1 MMTPRQKLCLIGI
14 AIFLLCCGVDTTS
27 AQGNPTLPAEDF
39 LAQLTQSAQA
49 NQTFAL
55 FNTRIVGDVYLTALD
70 LPSVLV
76 DGFERVVIPVHL
88 NLNGIIFQ
96 DAVYASGIVFQS
108 VTDFNNVQFLNGA
121 FFDAAHFVENSAFFN
136 TTFVSQSPDFSQA
149 RFEKAFIFRANFS
162 GTADILSFSEAFFG
176 GTTSFEGSNFEGI
189 QDVSFVAAR
198 FQSLASFSRVKFS
211 KADFALS
218 HFAEK
223 ADFRGAVFQNGLDLS
238 QVRAGSLDLR
248 RVQTAYLS
256 LQDAQFNELH
266 VRDFKFQALNLNL
279 PNALQLQTTHALEQI
294 ELTLREQALLYDANE
309 AYYYLRLAQR
319 ATYSPL
325 QQLAEVVF
333 LDIPFGYFV
342 RPFNVLAVSALLILL
357 FVLVYYPPSEVL
369 APLPN
374 AAEETPKANRN
385 AFWVSGIPILPS
397 AAEASD
403 KHFLGKIWTAL
414 GFSFR
419 VFTRLNTSHYLAKK
433 RFFWVYA
440 ERLLG
445 ALLLVGLFYTFANS
459 VPLLNEL
466 LKTLPPYLK

>member
-1 MMTPRQKLCLIGI
+1 MTPRQKLCLLGI
-14 AIFLLCCGVDTTS
+14 AIVLLCCGVDSAS
-27 AQGNPTLPAEDF
+27 AQGTPTLQAQDF

-55 FNTRIVGDVYLTALD
+55 FNTQIIGDVDLTTLD
-70 LPSVLV
+70 LPSTLV
-76 DGFERVVIPVHL
+76 DGLERVVVPVRL
-88 NLNGIIFQ
+88 NLNGVTFQ
-96 DAVYASGIVFQS
+96 DEVYASGIVFQAGA
-108 VTDFNNVQFLNGA
+108 DFNNVQFLKGA
-121 FFDAAHFVENSAFFN
+121 FFDATHFAENSAFFN
-136 TTFVSQSPDFSQA
+136 ATFGEPPDFSEA
-149 RFEKAFIFRANFS
+149 RFEKTFIFRATFS
-162 GTADILSFSEAFFG
+162 GTADILSFGQAFFG
-176 GTTSFEGSNFEGI
+176 GTASFEGSHFEGI

-198 FQSLASFSRVKFS
+198 FQRLASFSRVHFR

-218 HFAEK
+218 QFAES
-223 ADFRGAVFQNGLDLS
+223 ADFRGAAFQDGLDLS
-238 QVRAGSLDLR
+238 EVRAGSLDLR
-248 RVQTAYLS
+248 RLETAYLS
-256 LQDAQFNELH
+256 LQDAQFNELL
-266 VRDFKFQALNLNL
+266 VRDFKFQALNLSL
-279 PNALQLQTTHALEQI
+279 PDDLQLQTINALEQI

-319 ATYSPL
+319 ATYPPL
-325 QQLAEVVF
+325 QQLAEVLF

-342 RPFNVLAVSALLILL
+342 RPFNVLAVSGLLILL
-357 FVLVYYPPSEVL
+357 FALVYYPPSNVL

-374 AAEETPKANRN
+374 TAEETPKANRN

-397 AAEASD
+397 AAEGSD
-403 KHFLGKIWTAL
+403 KHLLGRIWVAL

-445 ALLLVGLFYTFANS
+445 AVMLVGLFYTLANS